1 MNSQP
6 FYGYGNMS
14 YGPMNSHPFYRY
26 GPMNSQPFYGY
37 GNMSCG
43 PMVGS
48 GGPMV
53 GNGGPMVGSGG
64 PIVENV
70 GQMARNEIPMVEN
83 EEAAGGE
90 GVTMAGDGVLSSEC
104 SCDCLFLRSVDPI
117 KWRHSDNVWFVR
129 SKWSREK
136 LSDITAMVSKE
147 AGTKK
152 RYTNGS
158 IRPTN
163 LTSLAMT
170 GVTPQQIATSL
181 NLQQSH
187 AEQER

>member
-1 MNSQP
+1 MLSKV
-6 FYGYGNMS
+6 FRV
-14 YGPMNSHPFYRY
+14 F
-26 GPMNSQPFYGY
+26 FLADD
-37 GNMSCG
+37 
-43 PMVGS
+43 
-48 GGPMV
+48 
-53 GNGGPMVGSGG
+53 
-64 PIVENV
+64 IVLD
-70 GQMARNEIPMVEN
+70 NEILMVEN
-83 EEAAGGE
+83 EEAARGE

-104 SCDCLFLRSVDPI
+104 SCDCLFLCSVDPI
-117 KWRHSDNVWFVR
+117 KWRH

-181 NLQQSH
+181 NQALI
-187 AEQER
+187 A